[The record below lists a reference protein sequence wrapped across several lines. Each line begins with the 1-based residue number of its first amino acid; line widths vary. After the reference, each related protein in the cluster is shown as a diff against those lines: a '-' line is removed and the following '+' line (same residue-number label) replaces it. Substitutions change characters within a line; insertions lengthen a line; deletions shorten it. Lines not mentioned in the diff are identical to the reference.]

1 MNKIPLTLRYPLNSD
16 QFVKEII
23 TSVQKTMPSFMYS
36 DRYICVGAMESDGTV
51 ITGRRCSSL

>member
-1 MNKIPLTLRYPLNSD
+1 MNKIPLTLRYPLHSD

-23 TSVQKTMPSFMYS
+23 TSVEKSMPCFMYS
-36 DRYICVGAMESDGTV
+36 DRYICVGAVESNGTV